1 MPAEKCSWRGTR
13 TQPGQVPATPH
24 PQGALSRES
33 SPHTVLPG
41 QGARG
46 QHRIAPGTTSLEL
59 VEPKFSLCRSW
70 WLWTAP
76 AGTPRGSLGLLLTSW
91 PAAGEHCWP
100 RSTHSPGGMF
110 SAGSA
115 RRAAGWAAQVLEW
128 MHLGTRQ
135 KR

>member
-13 TQPGQVPATPH
+13 TQPGQVPATPR
-24 PQGALSRES
+24 PQGALSRDS
-33 SPHTVLPG
+33 SPHAVLPG
-41 QGARG
+41 QGAWG
-46 QHRIAPGTTSLEL
+46 QHLITPSTTSLEL

-70 WLWTAP
+70 WLWMAP
-76 AGTPRGSLGLLLTSW
+76 AGTPRGSLGLLLTLCSL
-91 PAAGEHCWP
+91 
-100 RSTHSPGGMF
+100 HSPGGML

-115 RRAAGWAAQVLEW
+115 HRAASWAAQVLEW